1 MTHKTRACRHRNL
14 VSSRL
19 CRIEQCEHA
28 TVHLVLGDLT
38 LRLRP
43 DDLLDISGALEVA
56 SRHLASRHLDG
67 GDAARR
73 LC

>member
-1 MTHKTRACRHRNL
+1 MSHKTRACRHRNL

-19 CRIEQCEHA
+19 CRIEQCEHG

-43 DDLLDISGALEVA
+43 DDLLDITGALEVA
-56 SRHLASRHLDG
+56 TRQLG
-67 GDAARR
+67 GDEGARR

>member
-1 MTHKTRACRHRNL
+1 MSHNTRSCRHRNL

-19 CRIEQCEHA
+19 CRIEQCEHG
-28 TVHLVLGDLT
+28 TVHLVIGDLT

-43 DDLLDISGALEVA
+43 NDLVDISGALEVA
-56 SRHLASRHLDG
+56 TRQLDG
-67 GDAARR
+67 EESARR

>member
-1 MTHKTRACRHRNL
+1 MSHKSRACRHRNL

-19 CRIEQCEHA
+19 CRIEQCEHG
-28 TVHLVLGDLT
+28 TVHLVLGALT

-43 DDLLDISGALEVA
+43 DDLLDITGALEVA
-56 SRHLASRHLDG
+56 TRQLDG
-67 GDAARR
+67 DEGARR